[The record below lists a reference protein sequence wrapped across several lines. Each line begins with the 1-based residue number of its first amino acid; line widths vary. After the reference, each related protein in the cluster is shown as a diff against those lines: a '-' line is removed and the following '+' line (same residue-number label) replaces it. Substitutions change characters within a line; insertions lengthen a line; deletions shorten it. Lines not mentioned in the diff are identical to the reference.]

1 MRGVARRALAAAA
14 LIALALALAGCGA
27 PKTDGGSGGQA
38 PERTGVLHVVAAEN
52 FWGSIAAQLGGEKV
66 EVASLISNPG
76 ADPHDYE
83 PTVVDARSAATAE
96 MVVFNGVGY
105 DPWVQRLLR
114 ANPNPKRVE
123 VEAGKVA
130 DVPVGGNPHLWYSPT
145 IVRAMARQIVKEY
158 KTLDPA
164 NAAYYERRAQDFE
177 KRALAKYDQL
187 VSAIASNYAGTPIG
201 ASESII
207 SPLAEDLHL
216 KVLTPKGYLD
226 AISQGIEPS
235 AADKSAVDAQI
246 GAKQIKVFVYNRQ
259 NSSPDVMTLVEAAK
273 AAGIPVVTITET
285 PEPAD
290 VAFQDWQAAQLQSL
304 ADALR
309 QATGR

>member
-1 MRGVARRALAAAA
+1 MRRAARLAFATAA
-14 LIALALALAGCGA
+14 LTALVLALAGCRA
-27 PKTDGGSGGQA
+27 PGSQGGSAGQA
-38 PERTGVLHVVAAEN
+38 PARAGVLHVVAAEN

-66 EVASLISNPG
+66 EVANLISNPG

-83 PTVVDARSAATAE
+83 PTVSDARTAATAE

-114 ANPNPKRVE
+114 ANPNTKRVE

-130 DVPVGGNPHLWYSPT
+130 DVPTGGNPHLWYSPT
-145 IVRAMARQIVKEY
+145 VVRSMARQIVKEY
-158 KTLDPA
+158 KKLDPA
-164 NAAYYERRAQDFE
+164 NTAYYEQRARNFE
-177 KRALAKYDQL
+177 KRSLAKYDEL
-187 VSAIASNYAGTPIG
+187 VSAIASNYAGIPIG

-216 KVLTPKGYLD
+216 KVLTPRGYLTAVSEGVD
-226 AISQGIEPS
+226 PS
-235 AADKSAVDAQI
+235 AADKSVVDEQI
-246 GAKQIKVFVYNRQ
+246 STGQIKVFIYNRQ

-273 AAGIPVVTITET
+273 AAGIPVVTVTET

-290 VAFQDWQAAQLQSL
+290 AAFQDWQAAQLRSL
-304 ADALR
+304 ADALHE
-309 QATGR
+309 ATGR

>member
-1 MRGVARRALAAAA
+1 MRRLARVAFAAAA
-14 LIALALALAGCGA
+14 LTALALTLAGCGA
-27 PKTDGGSGGQA
+27 PASQNSAGQGA
-38 PERTGVLHVVAAEN
+38 ARAGALRVVAAEN

-83 PTVVDARSAATAE
+83 PTVVDARTAATAE
-96 MVVFNGVGY
+96 IVVFNGVGY

-114 ANPNPKRVE
+114 ANPNTKRVE

-130 DVPVGGNPHLWYSPT
+130 DVAVGGNPHLWYSPT
-145 IVRAMARQIVKEY
+145 VVRAMVRQIAKEY

-164 NAAYYERRAQDFE
+164 NAAYYDQRAQDFE
-177 KRALAKYDQL
+177 KRSLGKYDAL
-187 VSAIASNYAGTPIG
+187 ISAIASNYAGTPIG

-207 SPLAEDLHL
+207 SPLAEELHL
-216 KVLTPKGYLD
+216 RMLTPRRYLTAVSEGVD
-226 AISQGIEPS
+226 PS
-235 AADKSAVDAQI
+235 AADKSTVDEQI
-246 GAKQIKVFVYNRQ
+246 STKQIKVFVYNRQ

-273 AAGIPVVTITET
+273 AAGIPVVTVTET

-290 VAFQDWQAAQLQSL
+290 AAFQDWQAAQLQSL

>member
-1 MRGVARRALAAAA
+1 MRRAPRRAFAAAA
-14 LIALALALAGCGA
+14 LTALVLALAGCGA
-27 PKTDGGSGGQA
+27 PGEQGGSAGQA
-38 PERTGVLHVVAAEN
+38 PTRTGVLHVVAAEN

-66 EVASLISNPG
+66 KVASLISNPG

-83 PTVVDARSAATAE
+83 PTVVDARTAATAE

-114 ANPNPKRVE
+114 ANPNEKRVE

-130 DVPVGGNPHLWYSPT
+130 DVATGGNPHLWYSPT
-145 IVRAMARQIVKEY
+145 VVRAMARQIVKEY

-164 NAAYYERRAQDFE
+164 NADYYDQRAQDFE
-177 KRALAKYDQL
+177 KRSLAKYDEL

-207 SPLAEDLHL
+207 VPLAEDLHL
-216 KVLTPKGYLD
+216 RVLTPQGYLD
-226 AISQGIEPS
+226 AVSQGVDPS
-235 AADKSAVDAQI
+235 AADKSALDEQI
-246 GAKQIKVFVYNRQ
+246 STKQIKVFVHNRQ
-259 NSSPDVMTLVEAAK
+259 NSSPDVMALVEAAK
-273 AAGIPVVTITET
+273 AAGIPVVTVTET
-285 PEPAD
+285 PEPTDA
-290 VAFQDWQAAQLQSL
+290 AFQDWQAAQLQSL

-309 QATGR
+309 EATGR

>member
-1 MRGVARRALAAAA
+1 VKRAARRTFAAAA

-27 PKTDGGSGGQA
+27 LGNQGGSAGQA
-38 PERTGVLHVVAAEN
+38 PARAGVLHVVAAEN

-66 EVASLISNPG
+66 QVASLISNPG

-83 PTVVDARSAATAE
+83 PTVVDARTAATAE

-130 DVPVGGNPHLWYSPT
+130 DVPVDGNPHLWYSPT
-145 IVRAMARQIVKEY
+145 VVRAMVRQIVKEY

-164 NAAYYERRAQDFE
+164 NAAYYQRRSQDFE
-177 KRALAKYDQL
+177 RRLLAKYDAL

-207 SPLAEDLHL
+207 VPLAEDLHL
-216 KVLTPKGYLD
+216 KVLTPRGYLTAVSAGVD
-226 AISQGIEPS
+226 PS
-235 AADKSAVDAQI
+235 AADKSAVDEQI
-246 GAKQIKVFVYNRQ
+246 STKQIKVFIYNRQ
-259 NSSPDVMTLVEAAK
+259 NSSPDVMALVEAAK
-273 AAGIPVVTITET
+273 AAGVPVVTVTET

-290 VAFQDWQAAQLQSL
+290 ASFQDWQAAQLQAL
-304 ADALR
+304 AAALR
-309 QATGR
+309 KATGR

>member
-1 MRGVARRALAAAA
+1 MRRAARRAFAVAA
-14 LIALALALAGCGA
+14 LTALALALAGCGA
-27 PKTDGGSGGQA
+27 PGNKGDLAGQSA
-38 PERTGVLHVVAAEN
+38 PHTGALRVVAAEN

-66 EVASLISNPG
+66 EGTSLISNPG

-83 PTVVDARSAATAE
+83 PTVADARNAATAE

-114 ANPNPKRVE
+114 ANPNTKRVE

-130 DVPVGGNPHLWYSPT
+130 DVRVGGNPHLWYSPT
-145 IVRAMARQIVKEY
+145 VVRAMVRQIVNEY

-164 NAAYYERRAQDFE
+164 NAEYYERRAQDFQ
-177 KRALAKYDQL
+177 KRALAEYDML
-187 VSAIASNYAGTPIG
+187 LSAIASDYAGTPIG

-207 SPLAEDLHL
+207 SPLAEELHL
-216 KVLTPKGYLD
+216 RVLTPRGYLAAVSEGVD
-226 AISQGIEPS
+226 PT
-235 AADKSAVDAQI
+235 AADKSTVDGQI
-246 GAKQIKVFVYNRQ
+246 SAKEIKVFIYNRQ
-259 NSSPDVMTLVEAAK
+259 NSSPDVMALVEAAK
-273 AAGIPVVTITET
+273 AAGIPVVTVTET

-290 VAFQDWQAAQLQSL
+290 AAFQDWQAAQLQAL

-309 QATGR
+309 EATGR